1 MAPASTGTVVPV
13 TYRIRSTIRHSY
25 NKGPDGGIYAVRMS
39 ADPATSAQTSAQ
51 SPAQDDPRWVRTR
64 QALLGALLALGDAD
78 VTTASV
84 GSLTRAAGVHRTSFY
99 NHFTSLP
106 EAAAAALGSGMREIM
121 SKDEAA
127 RQAGEPPEQVAV
139 TTIGRTLDYLLEH
152 RGLYLLASDWRSP
165 TGVRGIADVLLQQLR
180 DYREHFGAD
189 QASRLP
195 AVTAVED
202 FYVASAIEGYYAA
215 FLHGGLDVDRETAA
229 RILYDL
235 LPAWMR
241 SPT

>member
-1 MAPASTGTVVPV
+1 M
-13 TYRIRSTIRHSY
+13 Y
-25 NKGPDGGIYAVRMS
+25 NKGPDEGIYAVRMS
-39 ADPATSAQTSAQ
+39 ADPD
-51 SPAQDDPRWVRTR
+51 SPAQDDPRWIRTR
-64 QALLGALLALGDAD
+64 QALLGALLELGDAD
-78 VTTASV
+78 VSQASV

-121 SKDEAA
+121 SKDEVA

-165 TGVRGIADVLLQQLR
+165 TGLRGIADVLLQQLR
-180 DYREHFGAD
+180 DYRDHFGAD
-189 QASRLP
+189 QASRP
-195 AVTAVED
+195 REVTAAED

-215 FLHGGLDVDRETAA
+215 VLHGGLDVDRSTAA